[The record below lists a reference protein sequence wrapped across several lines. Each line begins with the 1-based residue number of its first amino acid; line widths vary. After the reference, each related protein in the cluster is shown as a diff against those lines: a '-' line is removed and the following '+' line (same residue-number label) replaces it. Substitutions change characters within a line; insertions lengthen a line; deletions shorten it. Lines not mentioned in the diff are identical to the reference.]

1 MHKIIKLPAII
12 IPILITITLIF
23 GCTNIKKDIFVQH
36 KYNTTTYFHK
46 GVYKSYSPDKDSN
59 QFYYYIFYDENSG
72 YTEDS
77 EMGIGLPFS
86 CVQTVEN
93 VKFKFGGSEEPEEIF
108 KIKSAQ
114 KNLVT
119 GSFGDDK
126 LLIFDFVP
134 DANPDNFEAIEY
146 MKSKN

>member
-1 MHKIIKLPAII
+1 MRKLIKLLAVIM
-12 IPILITITLIF
+12 PILIFVCLVT
-23 GCTNIKKDIFVQH
+23 GCINIKHGSLFKQ
-36 KYNTTTYFHK
+36 KTETKAYFHK

-59 QFYYYIFYDENSG
+59 QIYFYVFYDENSG

-86 CVQTVEN
+86 CVQTVDN

-119 GSFGDDK
+119 GSFGNDK

-134 DANPDNFEAIEY
+134 DANPDNFDAIEY

>member
-1 MHKIIKLPAII
+1 MKKIIKLLILI
-12 IPILITITLIF
+12 IPFVAVVGLMT
-23 GCTNIKKDIFVQH
+23 GCSNIKQDGLLQQKPEA
-36 KYNTTTYFHK
+36 TAYFHK

-59 QFYYYIFYDENSG
+59 QFYFYIFYDETSG

-77 EMGIGLPFS
+77 ERGIGLPFS
-86 CVQTVEN
+86 CVQTVDN

-114 KNLVT
+114 KNLIT
-119 GSFGDDK
+119 GSFNNGK

-134 DANPDNFEAIEY
+134 DANPDNFDAVEY
-146 MKSKN
+146 MKK